1 MKKPIKAREYNLPTK
16 IKSDKLF
23 VKSLKLIKEYLP
35 LIILLPA
42 ILGGLWQIIAL
53 ASMSI
58 AYIRF
63 FSATQLIADGLL
75 AILVIL
81 PWLVCAYFYNISR
94 EEFYVTLEEAKKSF
108 LKKKYYIR
116 KGLMSLLYMLLITA
130 IVYFLL
136 FYVLKI
142 NNEFIK
148 YFGIIPFVFLI
159 IFMLDAIFFNIGFVV
174 ILDKIFNSKIFKV
187 PFIFLLSMLF
197 LVILPFLFDFR
208 FYIPRNLENL
218 ENLDKYSQNKN
229 AKLRYF
235 NDKYIF
241 IEHKKEDNSTT
252 IQVVPFEEL
261 FDSK

>member
-1 MKKPIKAREYNLPTK
+1 MKKPIKAREYNLPTQTK
-16 IKSDKLF
+16 RDKLF
-23 VKSLKLIKEYLP
+23 VRPLKFVKEYLP
-35 LIILLPA
+35 LIVILPA

-63 FSATQLIADGLL
+63 FSATQLIADGVL
-75 AILVIL
+75 AILVIF

-94 EEFYVTLEEAKKSF
+94 EEFYVTLKEAKKSF
-108 LKKKYYIR
+108 PKIKYYTR
-116 KGLMSLLYMLLITA
+116 KGLMSLLYMILMIA

-136 FYVLKI
+136 PHTLKT

-148 YFGIIPFVFLI
+148 YFGIIPFVFII
-159 IFMLDAIFFNIGFVV
+159 IFMLDAIFFNNGFVM
-174 ILDKIFNSKIFKV
+174 ILDKIFNSKIFKM
-187 PFIFLLSMLF
+187 PLIFLLSMLF

-208 FYIPRNLENL
+208 FYMPRNLENL
-218 ENLDKYSQNKN
+218 ENLEKYNPDKN

-241 IEHKKEDNSTT
+241 IEHKKEDNSTS

-261 FDSK
+261 FNK